1 MVPIYDR
8 HDTYI
13 RMLSFLA
20 QFRYKR
26 TCVIVEIVAADAV
39 AIAGVGVIAPAED
52 TGVRD
57 VGRQEITEPV
67 DLVLSGPGPVT
78 VAVKTIQATM
88 LIEDISAWTIASQ
101 RREAEAKDRQQ
112 PDAID
117 LLDNRVFTFCHNL
130 QAMREVVKIYGGG
143 CCGL

>member
-1 MVPIYDR
+1 MVQIYDR

-20 QFRYKR
+20 QFRYKS

-57 VGRQEITEPV
+57 VGRQEIAEPV
-67 DLVLSGPGPVT
+67 DLVLGGPGPVT
-78 VAVKTIQATM
+78 VAVKTMHGDDADRR
-88 LIEDISAWTIASQ
+88 DISAGRSPHNAGRQRQRIDSSQ
-101 RREAEAKDRQQ
+101 TR
-112 PDAID
+112 
-117 LLDNRVFTFCHNL
+117 
-130 QAMREVVKIYGGG
+130 
-143 CCGL
+143 